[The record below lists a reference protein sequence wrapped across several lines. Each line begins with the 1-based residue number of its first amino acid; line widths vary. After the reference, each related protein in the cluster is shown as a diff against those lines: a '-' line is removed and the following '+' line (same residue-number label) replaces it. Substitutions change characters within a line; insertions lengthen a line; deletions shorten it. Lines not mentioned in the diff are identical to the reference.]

1 MSPRSAAV
9 NVDVDSLHLYYRLHG
24 FEEDDANNAVWT
36 RGVRRFAEL
45 FDELGVS
52 GTFFV
57 VAADLERWPEAKEVA
72 EELVAAGHEI
82 GSHTYSHPYDFTR
95 RSEREIE
102 DELKR
107 SHDILSELSG
117 RPIQGFRA
125 PGYTITTQVLE
136 RMLRIGYTYD
146 SSLFPCPPYY
156 LAKASVMGLMRLR
169 GRRSDAILDRPSIMW
184 QRRTPHWRSGIRE
197 LPITVLPGLRPPF
210 IGTSLLMMGPTGYRA
225 IKPWVRATSFVNLE
239 FHGIDLC
246 DLELDQIDPI
256 LLKQPDLRVP
266 LSDKLDLFR
275 EVITDLRDGWNLDTL
290 ENLAPTLVPDP

>member
-1 MSPRSAAV
+1 MSSRAAAV
-9 NVDVDSLHLYYRLHG
+9 NVDVDSLYLYYRLHG

-45 FDELGVS
+45 FDELKVR
-52 GTFFV
+52 GTFFI
-57 VAADLERWPEAKEVA
+57 VAADLERWPEAREVA
-72 EELVAAGHEI
+72 TELVEAGHEL

-95 RSEREIE
+95 RSDAEIE

-107 SHDILSELSG
+107 SHDVISELVG

-125 PGYTITTQVLE
+125 PGYTITAPILE
-136 RMLRIGYTYD
+136 RMEGLGYTYD

-156 LAKASVMGLMRLR
+156 LAKASVMGMMRLR
-169 GRRSDAILDRPSIMW
+169 GRRSEAILDRPSIMW

-210 IGTSLLMMGPTGYRA
+210 IGTSLLMMGRSGYRA
-225 IKPWVRATSFVNLE
+225 IRPWVRSTSFVNLE

-246 DLELDQIDPI
+246 DLEIDGIDPV

-266 LSDKLDLFR
+266 LADKLALFR

-290 ENLAPTLVPDP
+290 ENLAPTLVPAS